1 MKTLLSG
8 RLPLLTSIFN
18 SLILQY
24 TSGNGIIYKL
34 GVQHR
39 TGYGCIG
46 VSITSLIDDCQQ
58 YILEIV
64 SMEEVSRRQEKSLE

>member
-1 MKTLLSG
+1 
-8 RLPLLTSIFN
+8 
-18 SLILQY
+18 
-24 TSGNGIIYKL
+24 L

-39 TGYGCIG
+39 TCYGCIG